1 MFRLDTAYGHQSL
14 EICAGNEGGSSCEA
28 ASPQVKKAHQSNL
41 ESANTT
47 LQVVET
53 LWGGLRL

>member
-47 LQVVET
+47 L
-53 LWGGLRL
+53 